1 MRARYYTKRADL
13 IVSGLAVATKIT
25 TKGQVTL
32 SRKAREAL
40 HVAPGDC
47 VEFSIDESG
56 SVIVYKALPAP
67 LSASLRREHLAHP
80 RVEAQRRLRVAEF
93 EELLRELD

>member
-1 MRARYYTKRADL
+1 M
-13 IVSGLAVATKIT
+13 ATRIT

-32 SRKAREAL
+32 PRKAREAL

-56 SVIVYKALPAP
+56 SVIVYKTPAVP
-67 LSASLRREHLAHP
+67 VSASLRRERLASP
-80 RVEAQRRLRVAEF
+80 RIEAQRRARVAEF

>member
-1 MRARYYTKRADL
+1 M
-13 IVSGLAVATKIT
+13 ATKIT

-32 SRKAREAL
+32 PKKARDVL

-47 VEFSIDESG
+47 VEFSIDENG
-56 SVIVYKALPAP
+56 SVIVYKAPAAP
-67 LSASLRREHLAHP
+67 VSASLRRERLANP
-80 RVEAQRRLRVAEF
+80 RVEAQRRRQVAEF

>member
-1 MRARYYTKRADL
+1 M
-13 IVSGLAVATKIT
+13 ATRIT

-32 SRKAREAL
+32 PKQAREAL
-40 HVAPGDC
+40 QVAPGDS

-56 SVIVYKALPAP
+56 SVIVYKAPSAP
-67 LSASLRREHLAHP
+67 VSASLRRERLAHP
-80 RVEAQRRLRVAEF
+80 RVEAQRRRRVAEF

>member
-1 MRARYYTKRADL
+1 M
-13 IVSGLAVATKIT
+13 ATKIT

-32 SRKAREAL
+32 PKKAREAL
-40 HVAPGDC
+40 HVCPGDC

-56 SVIVYKALPAP
+56 SVIVYKAPSTPA
-67 LSASLRREHLAHP
+67 SASLRR
-80 RVEAQRRLRVAEF
+80 QRAAEF

>member
-1 MRARYYTKRADL
+1 MTTR
-13 IVSGLAVATKIT
+13 IT
-25 TKGQVTL
+25 AKGQVTL
-32 SRKAREAL
+32 SKKAREAL

-56 SVIVYKALPAP
+56 AVIVYKAPAVP
-67 LSASLRREHLAHP
+67 VSASLRRERLVHP

-93 EELLRELD
+93 EELLREALALLAK

>member
-1 MRARYYTKRADL
+1 MTTR
-13 IVSGLAVATKIT
+13 IT

-32 SRKAREAL
+32 PKKARQAL
-40 HVAPGDC
+40 QVCPGDC

-56 SVIVYKALPAP
+56 SVIVYKAPSTP
-67 LSASLRREHLAHP
+67 VSASLRRERLAQP
-80 RVEAQRRLRVAEF
+80 RAEALRRQRAAEF

>member
-1 MRARYYTKRADL
+1 M
-13 IVSGLAVATKIT
+13 ATRIT

-32 SRKAREAL
+32 PKKARQAL
-40 HVAPGDC
+40 QVCPGDC

-56 SVIVYKALPAP
+56 SVIVYKAPSIP
-67 LSASLRREHLAHP
+67 VSASLRRERIAQP
-80 RVEAQRRLRVAEF
+80 RAEALRRQRAAEF

>member
-1 MRARYYTKRADL
+1 M
-13 IVSGLAVATKIT
+13 ATRIT

-32 SRKAREAL
+32 SKKARAAL

-47 VEFSIDESG
+47 VEFSIDENG
-56 SVIVYKALPAP
+56 SVIVYKAPAAP
-67 LSASLRREHLAHP
+67 VSASLRRERLAQP
-80 RVEAQRRLRVAEF
+80 RFEAQRRLRVSEF

>member
-1 MRARYYTKRADL
+1 M
-13 IVSGLAVATKIT
+13 ATKIT

-32 SRKAREAL
+32 PRKAREAL
-40 HVAPGDC
+40 HVTPGDC

-56 SVIVYKALPAP
+56 SVIVYKASAVPVT
-67 LSASLRREHLAHP
+67 ASLRRERLAHP
-80 RVEAQRRLRVAEF
+80 RVEAQRRLRAAEF